1 MQTVTVVCQGCGR
14 EFTYETMFIATV
26 GVAVCPHCG
35 VRDGAATPR
44 GKPTSPLDVEA
55 RDHSEL
61 TGSAG
66 SRKGGLT

>member
-1 MQTVTVVCQGCGR
+1 MHYVTLVCQSCGKD
-14 EFTYETMFIATV
+14 FTYRTMFISTV

-55 RDHSEL
+55 HDHSGL
-61 TGSAG
+61 THPAG